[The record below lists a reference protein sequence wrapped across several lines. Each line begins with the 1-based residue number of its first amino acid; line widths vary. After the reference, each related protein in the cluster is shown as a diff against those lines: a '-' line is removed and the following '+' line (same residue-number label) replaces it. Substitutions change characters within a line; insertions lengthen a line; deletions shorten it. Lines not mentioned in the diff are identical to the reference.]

1 MNKKGAIEL
10 SIGTV
15 VIIVIA
21 MSMLI
26 LGLVL
31 VRNIFTGAT
40 ESVDSLNDKVR
51 AEITNLFTEE
61 GSKIG
66 IKLGADKIAKIE
78 AGTNGFGIGFGGKT
92 KDGGNI
98 LDGTTTTNLWY
109 SLELANAG
117 SPTACVTFEEFILE
131 QNFSGEKLATPKRF
145 EEEIGPNGYTRL
157 VFNIPEGTA
166 ECSESIKIITYDAG
180 KSQVIATSS
189 FRVQITSG
197 KIFS

>member
-1 MNKKGAIEL
+1 MRNKKAAIEL

-40 ESVDSLNDKVR
+40 ESVDSLNDKVK
-51 AEITNLFTEE
+51 AEIANLFTKE

-66 IKLGADKIAKIE
+66 IKLSADKIAKIP
-78 AGTNGFGIGFGGKT
+78 AGTKGFGVGFGAKT
-92 KDGGNI
+92 RDGGNI
-98 LDGTTTTNLWY
+98 LDSTGNVNLKY
-109 SLELANAG
+109 DLELTN
-117 SPTACVTFEEFILE
+117 TACAGFDKFILDHPFPGG
-131 QNFSGEKLATPKRF
+131 FSVGSRTDKKSF
-145 EEEIGPNGYTRL
+145 EEEIGPNGYTIL
-157 VFNIPEGTA
+157 VFNIPEGTP
-166 ECSESIKIITYDAG
+166 ECSQSIKITTYDG
-180 KSQVIATSS
+180 IPSVIATSS
-189 FRVQITSG
+189 FRVQVTSG